1 MYGVN
6 KNFRRIIF
14 SFIDE
19 IKRGKE
25 IQNAR
30 DIRESTWKKRNE

>member
-1 MYGVN
+1 MD
-6 KNFRRIIF
+6 KSFHRIIF

-19 IKRGKE
+19 IKRSKE
-25 IQNAR
+25 IQNTR